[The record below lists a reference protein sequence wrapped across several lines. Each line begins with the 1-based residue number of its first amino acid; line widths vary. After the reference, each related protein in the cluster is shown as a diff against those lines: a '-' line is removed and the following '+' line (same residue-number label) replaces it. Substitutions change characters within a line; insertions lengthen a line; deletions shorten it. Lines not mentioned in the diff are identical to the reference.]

1 MTSAERTL
9 IEIVAFLM
17 LIGGFAL
24 YERHRGAIACETADK
39 VAVSKQEAHN
49 EAQALADA
57 KTITQEAQT
66 HAEAI
71 SAPPM
76 PTPAVICVRAYA
88 SPVLPATAPGP
99 LGHGTAALP
108 AADYRPVP
116 NFAGVDISKPA
127 AKIGQAADAQITELQ
142 DYIAKVCLVR

>member
-39 VAVSKQEAHN
+39 VAVTKQEAHN

-76 PTPAVICVRAYA
+76 PTPAVICVRTYA

-99 LGHGTAALP
+99 LSHGTAALP
-108 AADYRPVP
+108 AEDYRPLRP
-116 NFAGVDISKPA
+116 ITDIAQPA